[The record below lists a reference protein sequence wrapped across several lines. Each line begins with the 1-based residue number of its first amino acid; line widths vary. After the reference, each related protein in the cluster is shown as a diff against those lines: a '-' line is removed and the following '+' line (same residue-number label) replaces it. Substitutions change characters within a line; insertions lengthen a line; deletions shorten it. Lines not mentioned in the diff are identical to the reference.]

1 MLCVRETQFFN
12 KRPEMV
18 RVWSIAPKDC
28 TFTAAACSQLP
39 SVGCKTMNRAG
50 VTAWQ
55 HTRKFYFFDCVFIS
69 TVSWFMRLQMIRWM
83 CSVVAPP
90 HRDQT
95 WKNVA
100 PCVFFWRGSAWWFFF
115 LWICVKGQWWFC
127 SGGTDPSNAAVF
139 WHIETEWRPVDST
152 TDKILLGRGDI
163 LDSRNI
169 LVRHKVNI
177 QGSFCAT
184 FSRIL
189 VLVYFLS
196 PKWKK
201 SILVCFSSES
211 DTVLHFMNTC
221 FICFLF
227 LSVAVPTVCLNKLRW
242 GCTKVTWS
250 PSRPGLSP
258 NVPKSAPSCSRT
270 FCSHSPSSVSDIKL
284 LCVFFLSP
292 LTEELLKIKA
302 C

>member
-1 MLCVRETQFFN
+1 
-12 KRPEMV
+12 
-18 RVWSIAPKDC
+18 
-28 TFTAAACSQLP
+28 
-39 SVGCKTMNRAG
+39 
-50 VTAWQ
+50 
-55 HTRKFYFFDCVFIS
+55 
-69 TVSWFMRLQMIRWM
+69 MIWWM

-90 HRDQT
+90 RSDQT

-184 FSRIL
+184 FSWIL

-201 SILVCFSSES
+201 KHFGLLLQRVWHGFAFHEYVFHMFSLSLCRSANSMPKQVEVRMHES
-211 DTVLHFMNTC
+211 HLEPIEARPQSKCAKICSKLFKNLLLTLTVLGKWHQTVVR
-221 FICFLF
+221 F
-227 LSVAVPTVCLNKLRW
+227 LSFSPHWRAIKNQSMLKTDTDHHWAVL
-242 GCTKVTWS
+242 VTHE
-250 PSRPGLSP
+250 RDY
-258 NVPKSAPSCSRT
+258 AACS
-270 FCSHSPSSVSDIKL
+270 
-284 LCVFFLSP
+284 
-292 LTEELLKIKA
+292 
-302 C
+302 